1 MDTIIIGIDWKHYQ
15 YFTEHIITVKEKS
28 TKRAILIPGIWAKI
42 RTMIGCSN
50 NELKKRGPRIT
61 RINTNNKRRNGIY
74 VDKI

>member
-15 YFTEHIITVKEKS
+15 YFTEHIITAKEKS

-50 NELKKRGPRIT
+50 NQKSFLCIKASTDAFRTLP
-61 RINTNNKRRNGIY
+61 
-74 VDKI
+74 

>member
-15 YFTEHIITVKEKS
+15 YFTQHIITAKEKS

-50 NELKKRGPRIT
+50 KVEWLFIQLLSVPEFREIGSHL
-61 RINTNNKRRNGIY
+61 
-74 VDKI
+74 